1 MRMLPTVGGMKTKGR
16 TGSSIPSSETAK
28 GEDAI
33 QGATSKE
40 HKDPLMEAVG
50 KRIRMVRESKGYAQ
64 EEFAYRAGIDRSYY
78 GAVERGRYS
87 VTAINLIR
95 IALAL
100 EVEVGELFPA
110 RSELTALT
118 PHIEGE

>member
-1 MRMLPTVGGMKTKGR
+1 MGQAGDEEAAGGEASR
-16 TGSSIPSSETAK
+16 
-28 GEDAI
+28 
-33 QGATSKE
+33 KE

-50 KRIRMVRESKGYAQ
+50 RRIRQVREGKGFAQ

-87 VTAINLIR
+87 VTAVNLIR

-100 EVEVGELFPA
+100 EVEVGELFPT
-110 RSELTALT
+110 REELSHLV
-118 PHIEGE
+118 PPE